1 MRNLTFNGITSNS
14 LGVAISGEGSFD
26 SPSRDRTVLTIP
38 GRNGDL
44 IIDNG
49 RFQNITVTYPAFVF
63 GDLPATAAQI
73 RAWLMSPLGYARLED
88 DYHPDE
94 FRQAIFSG
102 TVGFDT
108 TAWNQHAE
116 FEIKFNAKP
125 QRFLKSGETPITIPI
140 INQEYTITN
149 PTEFEARP
157 LIIMEPRPNSEAITT
172 GTITIG
178 TATLTLT
185 DIPANVG
192 LTIDCDSRDVQ
203 GTDGFSYNA
212 NVSLSGDDFPVF
224 DGGENTL
231 TRYNVGVLNITPR
244 WWRI

>member
-26 SPSRDRTVLTIP
+26 SPSRDRTILTIP

-49 RFQNITVTYPAFVF
+49 RFANITVTYPAFVF

-116 FEIKFNAKP
+116 FEIKFNCKP
-125 QRFLKSGETPITIPI
+125 QRFLKSGETPVSVASGG
-140 INQEYTITN
+140 TITN
-149 PTEFEARP
+149 PTAFTALPRIQVTASGGVNGSVTINGKTVTISDAPFTTVFLDCDAQECYSAGNNLNQYMSGEFP
-157 LIIMEPRPNSEAITT
+157 
-172 GTITIG
+172 
-178 TATLTLT
+178 TLTAG
-185 DIPANVG
+185 AN
-192 LTIDCDSRDVQ
+192 T
-203 GTDGFSYNA
+203 
-212 NVSLSGDDFPVF
+212 VSF
-224 DGGENTL
+224 DGNIDL
-231 TRYNVGVLNITPR
+231 VAITPR

>member
-26 SPSRDRTVLTIP
+26 SPSRDMTVLTIP

-49 RFQNITVTYPAFVF
+49 RFANVTVTYPAFVY

-116 FEIKFNAKP
+116 FEIKFNCKP
-125 QRFLKSGETPITIPI
+125 QRFLKSGETPVSVASGG
-140 INQEYTITN
+140 TITN
-149 PTEFEARP
+149 PTPFTA
-157 LIIMEPRPNSEAITT
+157 LPNIRVTASGAVNGTLTIN
-172 GTITIG
+172 GTIVTFTSPPFTTIFLNCDTQECYNG
-178 TATLTLT
+178 VNNL
-185 DIPANVG
+185 NQYMSG
-192 LTIDCDSRDVQ
+192 L
-203 GTDGFSYNA
+203 
-212 NVSLSGDDFPVF
+212 FPVLVS
-224 DGGENTL
+224 GENTV
-231 TRYNVGVLNITPR
+231 TFDGNITAVSITPR